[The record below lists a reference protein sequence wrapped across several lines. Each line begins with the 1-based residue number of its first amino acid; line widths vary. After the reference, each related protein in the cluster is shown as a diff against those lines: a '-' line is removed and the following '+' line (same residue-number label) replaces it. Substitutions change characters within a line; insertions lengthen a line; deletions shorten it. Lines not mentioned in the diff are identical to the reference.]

1 MKTLL
6 VYQKGAQVTW
16 SPDGN
21 GSTPVRLKL
30 SPGVRAE
37 RFGDYVVFV
46 GDTGGSAFTLDAALR
61 LGWCSLEPNEHL
73 PPPEEDG

>member
-16 SPDGN
+16 SPDGD
-21 GSTPVRLKL
+21 GSTPVKLKL

-46 GDTGGSAFTLDAALR
+46 GDSGGSAFTLDAALR
-61 LGWCSLEPNEHL
+61 LGWCSLEPHE
-73 PPPEEDG
+73 PPPRAEE